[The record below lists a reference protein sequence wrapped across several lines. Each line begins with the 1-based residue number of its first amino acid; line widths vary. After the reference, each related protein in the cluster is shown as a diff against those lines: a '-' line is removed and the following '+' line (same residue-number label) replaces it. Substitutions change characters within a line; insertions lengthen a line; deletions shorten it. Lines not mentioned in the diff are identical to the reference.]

1 MSLPDKQR
9 IRASFAR
16 AAASYDT
23 AAVLQR
29 EVCTRLL
36 ACLDE
41 TMEQA
46 PARILD
52 AGCGTGYGAGLL
64 RTRWPQAAIVAADF
78 AETMAATTRRQA
90 PAGTACAVA
99 DIEALPF
106 AGARFD
112 LWWSSLTVQWCDA
125 ATVLAEAAR
134 VLRADGR
141 LALSTLGAGTY
152 AELRTAFAEVDRHRH
167 TLDFTAAEAL
177 ADTATA
183 AGLRDVRIH
192 RETLTLH
199 YPDLRTLL
207 GAVKAIGANALG
219 TGRRPG
225 MMGKAAWQALAAAY
239 ERQRV
244 AAGLPASHDV
254 LLLTARK

>member
-9 IRASFAR
+9 IRATFAR
-16 AAASYDT
+16 AAASYDA

-29 EVCTRLL
+29 EVCARLL
-36 ACLDE
+36 ARLDAATE
-41 TMEQA
+41 PP
-46 PARILD
+46 PAHILD

-64 RTRWPQAAIVAADF
+64 HARWPQAAIVAADF
-78 AETMAATTRRQA
+78 AATMAATTRRQA

-106 AGARFD
+106 ADATFD

-134 VLRADGR
+134 VLRGDGR
-141 LALSTLGAGTY
+141 LALSTLGDGTF
-152 AELRTAFAEVDRHRH
+152 AELRTAFAAVDRHRH
-167 TLDFTAAEAL
+167 TLDFAAAERL
-177 ADTATA
+177 AEAATA
-183 AGLRDVRIH
+183 AGLHDVALA

-199 YPDLRTLL
+199 YPDLKALL

-219 TGRRPG
+219 AGRRPG

-239 ERQRV
+239 ERQRD
-244 AAGLPASHDV
+244 ADGLPASYDV
-254 LLLTARK
+254 ILLTARK